1 MSVIKT
7 QPWLYEFIELCEEQS
22 GKDAS
27 YIQCETLCGPLEGLK
42 PKSTPEVWQYE
53 LQNYGL
59 FEPYEWT
66 NLKSTLKKLEDQK
79 VWQIVEQEYQD
90 LRRLWKGPKVSIY
103 IFPIKNANMNPGK
116 QTPNKNGVAYSGAL
130 FLFVSVD
137 LPITELKALLAHEYN
152 HVCRIKHLNLDSNKI
167 TLKDSLIIEG
177 LGEYAVK
184 DLYGEKWLGPW
195 VNLYSFEDA
204 SAIWKRRFIP
214 SLNVQDINN
223 HYPFLYGKTRGPLP
237 KWIGYHLG
245 FQIVDSYQKNHGP
258 FNKGELYY
266 KTSDEIIAGSKF
278 AIDE

>member
-79 VWQIVEQEYQD
+79 VWQIVEQEYQY

-103 IFPIKNANMNPGK
+103 IFPIKNANMKLGK
-116 QTPNKNGVAYSGAL
+116 QTPNKNGVAYSGSL

-137 LPITELKALLAHEYN
+137 LPLTELKALLAHEYN
-152 HVCRIKHLNLDSNKI
+152 HVCRIKHLDLASNKI

-223 HYPFLYGKTRGPLP
+223 HYPFLYGKARGPLP

-245 FQIVDSYQKNHGP
+245 FQIVDSYQKSTVP
-258 FNKGELYY
+258 LKKASY
-266 KTSDEIIAGSKF
+266 IINPLTK
-278 AIDE
+278 

>member
-7 QPWLYEFIELCEEQS
+7 QPWLYEFIELCEKQS
-22 GKDAS
+22 GKGAS
-27 YIQCETLCGPLEGLK
+27 SIQCETLCGPLEGLK
-42 PKSTPEVWQYE
+42 PKANPEVWQYE

-66 NLKSTLKKLEDQK
+66 HLKSTVKKLEDQK
-79 VWQIVEQEYQD
+79 VWQIVEQEYQY

-103 IFPIKNANMNPGK
+103 IFPIKNANMKSRK
-116 QTPNKNGVAYSGAL
+116 QTPSKNGVAYSGAL

-152 HVCRIKHLNLDSNKI
+152 HVCRIKHLDLASNKI

-223 HYPFLYGKTRGPLP
+223 HYPFLYGKARGPLP

-245 FQIVDSYQKNHGP
+245 FQIVDSYQEKHGP
-258 FNKGELYY
+258 FKKGELYY
-266 KTSDEIIAGSKF
+266 KSSDEIIAGSKF